1 MVELFCIGC
10 VKEYKNK
17 NTIYNILYM
26 TTKKTE
32 FLRGFNTLLES
43 MFKDIISI
51 FPDNKEIKIAQLKYD
66 SIRKMNP
73 SLIIKIWFSYIY
85 TPYASIID
93 TGDIEFFYNKDYSED
108 LKHITGSKDI
118 IVMIDNV
125 RTPIKSMNEE
135 NKTKMTKYIKN
146 LSSISVLYSKC

>member
-1 MVELFCIGC
+1 
-10 VKEYKNK
+10 
-17 NTIYNILYM
+17 M
-26 TTKKTE
+26 TTKKVE
-32 FLRGFNTLLES
+32 FMRVFNAQLEN
-43 MFKDIISI
+43 MFKDISSI
-51 FPDNKEIKIAQLKYD
+51 FPDNKEIKIAQMKYD

-73 SLIIKIWFSYIY
+73 SLIIKIWFQYIY
-85 TPYASIID
+85 LPYASIID
-93 TGDIEFFYNKDYSED
+93 TGDITFFYDKDYSED

-135 NKTKMTKYIKN
+135 NKIKMAKYIKN